1 MSWLACYLFCS
12 GLLLLHKDV
21 ACEEYQ
27 NVDSTMKRQDVVV
40 LKCAYPQMSKMIQ
53 LSWVKNIEGVKHK
66 IAVYNPSRGEH
77 IFPLYNQSVTFL
89 STSISGDIQLRA
101 TAAEE
106 GSYQCSINT
115 FLEGV
120 LLKQFAV
127 INPDTFK
134 AKFAKGQAAD
144 TQVLLVPD
152 NSMTLSC
159 GYLDGDKVVQLTW
172 QRVTE
177 EEISMI
183 ANFTQSQS
191 FIGYDYRRRIQT
203 DYMPHQNISLTIQ
216 NVTTNDVGMYS
227 CHVVTSNGKWTK
239 LFDVSVEGEQSDV
252 PPRIHATSQVLV
264 EGQSDPSKAVTDI
277 TMFLIIGAVA
287 FGSLVLVIS
296 VVIVICVKRRKKRKR
311 NKKQF
316 KKGIA
321 ERNYQRRAN
330 PNSYAAPDIY
340 DRANSRAA
348 GYQEESIYANL

>member
-239 LFDVSVEGEQSDV
+239 LFDVSVEG
-252 PPRIHATSQVLV
+252 
-264 EGQSDPSKAVTDI
+264 VTDI

>member
-239 LFDVSVEGEQSDV
+239 LFDVSVEG
-252 PPRIHATSQVLV
+252 
-264 EGQSDPSKAVTDI
+264 DI